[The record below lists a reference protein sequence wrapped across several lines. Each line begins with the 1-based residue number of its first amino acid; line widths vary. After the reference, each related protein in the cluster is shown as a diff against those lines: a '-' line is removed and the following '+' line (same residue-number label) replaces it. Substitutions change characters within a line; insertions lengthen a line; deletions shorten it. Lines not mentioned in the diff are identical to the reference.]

1 MQSLARACARADT
14 LCLQVR
20 FTKLTKANIS
30 SISVIWGNVVVRL
43 AFTKLPCR
51 AALAFAGVL
60 AMLAPLAAASQ
71 SVDASVQP
79 ANAALIPTLCSD
91 LGHVTVHNHRHVRFV
106 VRNDNFGGRS
116 ECLKNHAMMPNFKV
130 TRSAAD
136 AHGPESLAFPDI
148 FIGCNWGICSP
159 DTTLPARVSRV
170 RRAETSWYTRQ
181 RASGIWNVAYD
192 IWFNKTPITSGQA
205 NGAEIMIWLNAHHF
219 PPPRWA
225 PIVWEDH
232 ARYYF
237 VHWRPYRHGVS
248 WNYMQFRRVH
258 PARSVTHL
266 RLEPFMQTAERM
278 GLLKP
283 RWYLL
288 NIEAGFEIWS
298 GGRGLATNW
307 FWARS

>member
-1 MQSLARACARADT
+1 
-14 LCLQVR
+14 
-20 FTKLTKANIS
+20 
-30 SISVIWGNVVVRL
+30 
-43 AFTKLPCR
+43 
-51 AALAFAGVL
+51 
-60 AMLAPLAAASQ
+60 
-71 SVDASVQP
+71 
-79 ANAALIPTLCSD
+79 
-91 LGHVTVHNHRHVRFV
+91 VTVHNHRHVRFV

-116 ECLKNHAMMPNFKV
+116 ECLKNHAMLPNFKV

-283 RWYLL
+283 LPPATACAAAIARPGAAPASFSCSRLSGKCVNCRERIGSLL
-288 NIEAGFEIWS
+288 SGRPLARPRRGDTTWRTACAAG
-298 GGRGLATNW
+298 G
-307 FWARS
+307 